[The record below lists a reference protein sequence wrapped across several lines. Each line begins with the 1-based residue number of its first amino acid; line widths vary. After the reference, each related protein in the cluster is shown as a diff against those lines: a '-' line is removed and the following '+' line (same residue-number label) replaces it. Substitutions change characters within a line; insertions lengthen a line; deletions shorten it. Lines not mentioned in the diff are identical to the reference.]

1 MGEERIEQWPLT
13 ALLRSARASAG
24 SAIRESLEGS
34 DMDDLPPNGPFVIG
48 AIARSSAPLGAI
60 VRQLGGSKQ
69 AAGQLVDTLVTRGYL
84 ERSIDPDDRRRLIV
98 RLTTRGEAAAKLIRS
113 TMESLEAEL
122 ELAAGRDRVVAA
134 RQVLADLVRMGST
147 DA

>member
-1 MGEERIEQWPLT
+1 VGKERIEEWPLT
-13 ALLRSARASAG
+13 ALLRSARASVG
-24 SAIRESLEGS
+24 GAIRESLEGS

-48 AIARSSAPLGAI
+48 AIARSSAPLGAV

-69 AAGQLVDTLVTRGYL
+69 AAGQLVDTLVIRGYL

-113 TMESLEAEL
+113 AMERLEAEL
-122 ELAAGRDRVVAA
+122 ELAAGRDRVEAA

>member
-1 MGEERIEQWPLT
+1 MGEERIEEWPLT
-13 ALLRSARASAG
+13 ALLRSARASVG
-24 SAIRESLEGS
+24 GAIRASLEGS

-69 AAGQLVDTLVTRGYL
+69 AAGQLVDTLVIRGYL

-113 TMESLEAEL
+113 AVERLEAEL
-122 ELAAGRDRVVAA
+122 ELAAGRDRVEAA

>member
-1 MGEERIEQWPLT
+1 MDEGPIEEWPLT
-13 ALLRSARASAG
+13 ALLRSARASIGATV
-24 SAIRESLEGS
+24 RESLDGS

-48 AIARSSAPLGAI
+48 AIARSSAPLGSI

-69 AAGQLVDTLVTRGYL
+69 AAGQLVDTLVLRGYL

-98 RLTTRGEAAAKLIRS
+98 GLTARGEAAARLIRS
-113 TMESLEAEL
+113 AVDHLEDRL
-122 ELAAGRDRVVAA
+122 ELVTSPE
-134 RQVLADLVRMGST
+134 QVLAARDVLAALVRMGSA

>member
-1 MGEERIEQWPLT
+1 
-13 ALLRSARASAG
+13 
-24 SAIRESLEGS
+24 
-34 DMDDLPPNGPFVIG
+34 MDDLPPNGPFVIG

-69 AAGQLVDTLVTRGYL
+69 AAGQLVDTLVIRGYL

-113 TMESLEAEL
+113 AMERPRSEARTCSRPRSSG
-122 ELAAGRDRVVAA
+122 GRATGA
-134 RQVLADLVRMGST
+134 RRPGSYGFGRCVT
-147 DA
+147 VSPR